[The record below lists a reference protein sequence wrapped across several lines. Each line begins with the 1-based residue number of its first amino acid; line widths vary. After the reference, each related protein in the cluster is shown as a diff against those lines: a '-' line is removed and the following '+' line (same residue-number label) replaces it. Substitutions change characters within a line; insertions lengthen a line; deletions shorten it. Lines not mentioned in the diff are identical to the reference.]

1 MKFPSASLDVGT
13 LAVGA
18 GIVLLA
24 PIVTPLVAGILRPV
38 AKNVIKGSLLVYDR
52 TKNTVMEA
60 KESVEDWTAEAK
72 AELEALSEEARA
84 EVAGEGKPAPKK
96 AAAAKA

>member
-1 MKFPSASLDVGT
+1 MKFSVANLNVGT
-13 LAVGA
+13 LAAGA

-38 AKNVIKGSLLVYDR
+38 AKNVVKGSLLVYDR
-52 TKNTVMEA
+52 TRATVLEA

-72 AELEALSEEARA
+72 AELEELSAEARA
-84 EVAGEGKPAPKK
+84 EITSKSKPSKKK
-96 AAAAKA
+96 ATAKA

>member
-1 MKFPSASLDVGT
+1 MKFPVTNLNVGT
-13 LAVGA
+13 LAAGA

-24 PIVTPLVAGILRPV
+24 PVVTPLVAGIMRPV

-52 TKNTVMEA
+52 TRATVLEA

-72 AELEALSEEARA
+72 AELEELSAEAKA
-84 EVAGEGKPAPKK
+84 EISGKSKPAKKK
-96 AAAAKA
+96 AAAKA